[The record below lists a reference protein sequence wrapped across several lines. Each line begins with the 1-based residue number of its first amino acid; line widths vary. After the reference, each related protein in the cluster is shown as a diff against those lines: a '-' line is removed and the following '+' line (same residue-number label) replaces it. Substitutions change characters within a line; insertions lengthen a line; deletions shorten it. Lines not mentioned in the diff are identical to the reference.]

1 MCPSR
6 EDKQISPSL
15 ETIDKRS
22 RTLGFS
28 TRLPNSSSNG
38 TSTGEGSKG
47 TKFKSGTTKKS
58 RSEVKAILEKGS
70 ISKVFRS
77 KVGFLGSLFLISKKC
92 GGNGPVINLKD
103 SNWFIPYKHFKV
115 EFLHC
120 LKCMLQKSDYMWR
133 IDLKDAYFSVP
144 LHKDSPKL
152 VQFLWA
158 ENLYKFLCPG
168 FGLESAPRIFKK
180 LLKAPISALRR
191 LIIRVMINLDDLLI
205 LGNNISKILTA
216 MDSVIILLRYLGFVI
231 NLKSCVLDPV
241 QEIEFLG
248 LIVNLKTM
256 TLSLPE
262 EKIGKI
268 KDQCLSL

>member
-1 MCPSR
+1 
-6 EDKQISPSL
+6 
-15 ETIDKRS
+15 
-22 RTLGFS
+22 
-28 TRLPNSSSNG
+28 
-38 TSTGEGSKG
+38 
-47 TKFKSGTTKKS
+47 
-58 RSEVKAILEKGS
+58 
-70 ISKVFRS
+70 
-77 KVGFLGSLFLISKKC
+77 
-92 GGNGPVINLKD
+92 
-103 SNWFIPYKHFKV
+103 
-115 EFLHC
+115 
-120 LKCMLQKSDYMWR
+120 MLQKADYIRR

-168 FGLESAPRIFKK
+168 FGLEPAPRTFKK
-180 LLKAPISALRR
+180 LLNAPISALRR
-191 LIIRVMINLDDLLI
+191 LIIRVIINLDDLLI
-205 LGNNISKILTA
+205 LGNNMSKILTA

-241 QEIEFLG
+241 QQIEFLG
-248 LIVNLKTM
+248 LVLNLKIM